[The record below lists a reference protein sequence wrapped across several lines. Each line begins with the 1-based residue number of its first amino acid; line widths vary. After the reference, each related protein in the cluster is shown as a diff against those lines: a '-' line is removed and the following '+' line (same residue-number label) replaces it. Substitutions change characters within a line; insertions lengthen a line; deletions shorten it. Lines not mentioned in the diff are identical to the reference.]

1 MNSNNG
7 GRTWVMA
14 STVLGLLALLLASP
28 SRALGYVD
36 PGSGS
41 FIYQAVFAAFL
52 GGVFYFRKFLL
63 RFFKKRN
70 K

>member
-1 MNSNNG
+1 MNSNNY
-7 GRTWVMA
+7 GRNWAVA

-41 FIYQAVFAAFL
+41 FIYQAVYAAFL

-63 RFFKKRN
+63 RFFKKRD